1 MNRSDRLSTLLLRLC
16 AGLLLLVALAGCAST
31 RNGQALVSPPDSPVI
46 LRFAGQ
52 TYTVADFERRLER
65 DIGPGVAD
73 LVAQGQTPEQIEQLA
88 NEANV
93 RTRIFDSVVQDL
105 LLLDYARR
113 HGIGVDPAAVDAA
126 VLPQAAF
133 GVASPL
139 SSIVATRERTA
150 REQLVFEVIA
160 RNTRAEMASTRHILV
175 QDEAAADQVLADLAA
190 GADFA
195 SLASERSQDPGSA
208 QKGGELGW
216 APRGQFVPE
225 FEEVAFAAP
234 LNTPTKVQSQF
245 GWHVI
250 EVLERAADRPFDSFD
265 QLRTSNNAQLYYEQS
280 FLPWYEELRRQAEQS
295 GELQIAPGFDPN
307 SVPLPF
313 PQ

>member
-1 MNRSDRLSTLLLRLC
+1 MNSSARLTPILLRLC
-16 AGLLLLVALAGCAST
+16 AGLLLLGALAGCAST
-31 RNGQALVSPPDSPVI
+31 RNGQALVSPPGSPVI

-88 NEANV
+88 NEADV
-93 RTRIFDSVVQDL
+93 RARIFDSVIQDL

-126 VLPQAAF
+126 VLPQASLDLATPL
-133 GVASPL
+133 GSMVAS
-139 SSIVATRERTA
+139 RERTA
-150 REQLVFEVIA
+150 REQLVYAVIA
-160 RNTRAEMASTRHILV
+160 RNTRAEMVNARHILV

-195 SLASERSQDPGSA
+195 RLAGERSQDTGSA

-216 APRGQFVPE
+216 AARGQYVPE
-225 FEEVAFAAP
+225 FEEVAFSAP
-234 LNTPTKVQSQF
+234 LKTPTKVQSQF

-250 EVLERAADRPFDSFD
+250 EVLEREADRPFDSFD

-280 FLPWYEELRRQAEQS
+280 FLPWYEELRRQAEKS

>member
-1 MNRSDRLSTLLLRLC
+1 MNSSARLTPIILWLC
-16 AGLLLLVALAGCAST
+16 AGLLLLGALAGCAST
-31 RNGQALVSPPDSPVI
+31 QNGRAIVSPPGSPVI

-88 NEANV
+88 NEADV
-93 RTRIFDSVVQDL
+93 RARIFDSVIQDL

-126 VLPQAAF
+126 VLPQASLDFATPL
-133 GVASPL
+133 GSMVAS
-139 SSIVATRERTA
+139 RERTA

-160 RNTRAEMASTRHILV
+160 RNTRAEMVNARHILV
-175 QDEAAADQVLADLAA
+175 KDEAAADQVLADLAA

-195 SLASERSQDPGSA
+195 GLARERSQDTGSA

-216 APRGQFVPE
+216 APRGQYVPE
-225 FEEVAFAAP
+225 FEEIAFSAP
-234 LNTPTKVQSQF
+234 LKTPTKVQSQF

-250 EVLERAADRPFDSFD
+250 EVLEREADRPFDSFD

-280 FLPWYEELRRQAEQS
+280 FTPWYEELRRQAEKS

>member
-1 MNRSDRLSTLLLRLC
+1 MNISGNAISILLRLS

-31 RNGQALVSPPDSPVI
+31 QNGQALVSPPDSPVI
-46 LRFAGQ
+46 LRFASQ

-65 DIGPGVAD
+65 DIGPAVAD

-88 NEANV
+88 NEANI

-113 HGIGVDPAAVDAA
+113 HGIGVDPSAVDAA
-126 VLPQAAF
+126 VLPQASLDLAT
-133 GVASPL
+133 PL
-139 SSIVATRERTA
+139 SSMVASRERTA
-150 REQLVFEVIA
+150 REQLVYEVIA
-160 RNTRAEMASTRHILV
+160 RNTRAEMVRARHILV
-175 QDEAAADQVLADLAA
+175 QDEAAADQVMADLAA

-195 SLASERSQDPGSA
+195 SLASERSQDTGSA
-208 QKGGELGW
+208 QQGGELGW
-216 APRGQFVPE
+216 APRGQYVPE
-225 FEEVAFAAP
+225 FEEVAFSAP

-250 EVLERAADRPFDSFD
+250 EVLEREADRPFDSFD
-265 QLRTSNNAQLYYEQS
+265 QLRTSSNAQLYYEQS
-280 FLPWYEELRRQAEQS
+280 FMPWYEELRRQSEKS

>member
-1 MNRSDRLSTLLLRLC
+1 MNSSARLTPILLRLC
-16 AGLLLLVALAGCAST
+16 AGLLLLGALAGCAST
-31 RNGQALVSPPDSPVI
+31 RNGQALVSPPGSPVI

-88 NEANV
+88 NEADV
-93 RTRIFDSVVQDL
+93 RARIFDSVIQDL

-126 VLPQAAF
+126 VLPQASLDFATPL
-133 GVASPL
+133 GSMVAS
-139 SSIVATRERTA
+139 RERTA

-160 RNTRAEMASTRHILV
+160 RNTRAEMVNARHILV

-195 SLASERSQDPGSA
+195 RLAGERSQDTGSA

-216 APRGQFVPE
+216 AARGQYVPE
-225 FEEVAFAAP
+225 FEEVAFSAP
-234 LNTPTKVQSQF
+234 LKTPTKVQSQF

-250 EVLERAADRPFDSFD
+250 EVLEREADRPFDSFD

-280 FLPWYEELRRQAEQS
+280 FTPWYEELRRQAEKS

>member
-1 MNRSDRLSTLLLRLC
+1 MNSSARLTPIILRLC
-16 AGLLLLVALAGCAST
+16 AGLLLLGALAGCAST
-31 RNGQALVSPPDSPVI
+31 QNGQAIVSPPGSPVI

-52 TYTVADFERRLER
+52 TYTVADFARRLER

-73 LVAQGQTPEQIEQLA
+73 LVAQGQTREQIEQLA
-88 NEANV
+88 NEADV
-93 RTRIFDSVVQDL
+93 RARIFDSVVQDL

-126 VLPQAAF
+126 VLPQASLDLATPL
-133 GVASPL
+133 GSMVAS
-139 SSIVATRERTA
+139 RERTA

-160 RNTRAEMASTRHILV
+160 RNTRAEMVNARHILV
-175 QDEAAADQVLADLAA
+175 KDEAAADQVLADLAA

-195 SLASERSQDPGSA
+195 RLARERSQDTGSA
-208 QKGGELGW
+208 EKGGELGW
-216 APRGQFVPE
+216 APRGQYVPE
-225 FEEVAFAAP
+225 FDEVAFSAP
-234 LNTPTKVQSQF
+234 LKTPTKVQSQF

-250 EVLERAADRPFDSFD
+250 EVLEREADRPFDSFD

-280 FLPWYEELRRQAEQS
+280 FTPWYEELRRQAEKS